1 MVSPEARGVIIH
13 NHLQYNFY
21 LGNKKA
27 LFYNLKEYYS
37 LIGKNVF
44 DYVPLTFHIRKG
56 MKDPEYTRFVDYY
69 KKRAKLIQ
77 K

>member
-1 MVSPEARGVIIH
+1 M
-13 NHLQYNFY
+13 QYNFY

-27 LFYNLKEYYS
+27 LFYNLKEYYN

-56 MKDPEYTRFVDYY
+56 MKDPEYNRFVDFY

>member
-1 MVSPEARGVIIH
+1 
-13 NHLQYNFY
+13 LQYNFY

-27 LFYNLKEYYS
+27 LFYNLKEYYN

-56 MKDPEYTRFVDYY
+56 MKDPEYNRFVDFY